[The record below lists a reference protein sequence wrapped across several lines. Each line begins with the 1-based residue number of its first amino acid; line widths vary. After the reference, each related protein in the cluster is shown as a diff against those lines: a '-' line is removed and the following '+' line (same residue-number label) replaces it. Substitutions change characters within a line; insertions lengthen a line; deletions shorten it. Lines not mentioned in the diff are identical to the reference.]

1 MQPQYAAGHCRPG
14 LKPATHR
21 TDKAACVDKEDDF
34 YETILAPMKH
44 RVLRSVWRT
53 VRNPELVEDV
63 LQDALAAIWHNRK
76 KIRNHA
82 NPEALILKITSD
94 VSCDALRKNLRI
106 RRREQP
112 DSAGEPA
119 IRQPDPAQRLVE
131 TVDLEMKMRRA
142 IALLPEKQA
151 AAVLLRLVHEQ
162 SYSSV
167 ARALGCSE
175 PTARIHVMRGRS
187 RLRRMLAAMVEPI
200 RGRKG
205 EMD

>member
-1 MQPQYAAGHCRPG
+1 
-14 LKPATHR
+14 
-21 TDKAACVDKEDDF
+21 
-34 YETILAPMKH
+34 
-44 RVLRSVWRT
+44 
-53 VRNPELVEDV
+53 
-63 LQDALAAIWHNRK
+63 
-76 KIRNHA
+76 
-82 NPEALILKITSD
+82 
-94 VSCDALRKNLRI
+94 
-106 RRREQP
+106 
-112 DSAGEPA
+112 
-119 IRQPDPAQRLVE
+119 
-131 TVDLEMKMRRA
+131 MKMRRA